1 MNAAETPLVNR
12 SGIVFVVLAL
22 IVMFSMS
29 LSLVQ
34 PGHASDR
41 HAGYYYPE
49 PQSEEAYQA
58 PTRTLPGVSR
68 LSRVGFV
75 TQLDQLQKKRPY
87 APAYHMFAKG
97 SEAEKLIIIATE
109 EGRYDTLYRL
119 RGLLASM
126 TADARTSP
134 LFAKLG
140 NVERLNV
147 LDLLHMAGFKQLT
160 ITNGDDVAHRV
171 NLY

>member
-1 MNAAETPLVNR
+1 
-12 SGIVFVVLAL
+12 
-22 IVMFSMS
+22 MS
-29 LSLVQ
+29 QISQ
-34 PGHASDR
+34 YES
-41 HAGYYYPE
+41 
-49 PQSEEAYQA
+49 
-58 PTRTLPGVSR
+58 
-68 LSRVGFV
+68 
-75 TQLDQLQKKRPY
+75 LDQLQKKRPY

-109 EGRYDTLYRL
+109 DGRYDTLYRL

-147 LDLLHMAGFKQLT
+147 LDLLHMAGFVQLT